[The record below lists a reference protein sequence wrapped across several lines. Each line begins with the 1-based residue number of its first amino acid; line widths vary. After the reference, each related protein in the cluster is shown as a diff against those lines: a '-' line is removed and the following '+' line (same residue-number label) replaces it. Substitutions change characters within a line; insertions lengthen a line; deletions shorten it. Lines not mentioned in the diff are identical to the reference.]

1 MGKDVIQAGDF
12 ELLLLLGIIK
22 KHEVFLAAVEVQAAD
37 GFAVVVD
44 YCFS

>member
-1 MGKDVIQAGDF
+1 MGEDVILAGDF
-12 ELLLLLGIIK
+12 ILLLLLGII
-22 KHEVFLAAVEVQAAD
+22 EQCDVLLAAVEVKAAD